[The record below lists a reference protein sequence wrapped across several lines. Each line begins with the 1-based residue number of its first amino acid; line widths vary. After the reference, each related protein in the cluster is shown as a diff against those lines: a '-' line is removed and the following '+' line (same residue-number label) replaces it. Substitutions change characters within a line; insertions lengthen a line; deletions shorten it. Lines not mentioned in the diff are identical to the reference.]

1 MCGIIGYVGPKAV
14 VPVLLDGLKRLE
26 YRGYDSAGL
35 AFLQEGRLLVQRSVG
50 KIRDLENTLWGKDY
64 RGEIGLG
71 HTRWATHGR
80 PTEENAHPHTDCRG
94 EVVVVHNGIIENY
107 LALKQK
113 LKAEGHTFRSE
124 TDTEVIAH
132 LIEKYLREADLP
144 TAVRRALKEVTGA
157 YAIGVL
163 WQGDPDRIVGARVSS
178 PLVVGLGEGEF
189 LIASD
194 IPALLAHTR
203 NVLFLDDGEVAVLS
217 RDGVEVTTVDGEPV
231 SKSVERVAWS
241 PILAEKGGYKHFML
255 KEIYEQPRAMRDTLL
270 GRYSLEQGR
279 IFLEGMEPL
288 EEAFGQVG
296 RVTLVA
302 CGTSWHAA
310 LVGKFL
316 LEETTGLPVEVD
328 YGSEFRYRNPLVDA
342 RTLFVAI
349 SQSGET
355 LDTLVALREARKRGC
370 PAAAI
375 VNVMGSSISRE
386 ADGVLYTHA
395 GPEIGVA

>member
-64 RGEIGLG
+64 RGNIGLG

-94 EVVVVHNGIIENY
+94 EVVVVHNGIIEN
-107 LALKQK
+107 
-113 LKAEGHTFRSE
+113 
-124 TDTEVIAH
+124 
-132 LIEKYLREADLP
+132 YLREADLP

-203 NVLFLDDGEVAVLS
+203 NVLFL
-217 RDGVEVTTVDGEPV
+217 
-231 SKSVERVAWS
+231 
-241 PILAEKGGYKHFML
+241 
-255 KEIYEQPRAMRDTLL
+255 
-270 GRYSLEQGR
+270 
-279 IFLEGMEPL
+279 
-288 EEAFGQVG
+288 
-296 RVTLVA
+296 
-302 CGTSWHAA
+302 
-310 LVGKFL
+310 
-316 LEETTGLPVEVD
+316 
-328 YGSEFRYRNPLVDA
+328 
-342 RTLFVAI
+342 
-349 SQSGET
+349 
-355 LDTLVALREARKRGC
+355 
-370 PAAAI
+370 
-375 VNVMGSSISRE
+375 
-386 ADGVLYTHA
+386 
-395 GPEIGVA
+395 